1 MFSAQ
6 PIIKGFQYN
15 FVDYLFYGLSREIIR
30 SKVEETHLDYPGVKL
45 LFATAFAGFFL
56 EEGVSDFYIVAT
68 PIGNY
73 KDITFRAQEILQK
86 VDFIACESEKEYDR
100 LFGALR
106 IPKKKF
112 VVCSRDN
119 EREAMEIS
127 YDLLKK
133 GESGALISDCGTP
146 LFEDPGFELLS
157 FLRKKNIKII
167 TIPGVNSIITALTL
181 VPFKV
186 KDFYFAG
193 FISQKREI
201 REKEIDLLLKRR
213 ETIILMESPYR
224 LKNILELLR
233 NRLKNRAVFVSYN
246 LTQTDETLF
255 YGDIAKVEKEISMK
269 NINKGEYLIIIEA
282 LR

>member
-1 MFSAQ
+1 M
-6 PIIKGFQYN
+6 
-15 FVDYLFYGLSREIIR
+15 
-30 SKVEETHLDYPGVKL
+30 
-45 LFATAFAGFFL
+45 
-56 EEGVSDFYIVAT
+56 SDFYIVAT

-181 VPFKV
+181 APFKV